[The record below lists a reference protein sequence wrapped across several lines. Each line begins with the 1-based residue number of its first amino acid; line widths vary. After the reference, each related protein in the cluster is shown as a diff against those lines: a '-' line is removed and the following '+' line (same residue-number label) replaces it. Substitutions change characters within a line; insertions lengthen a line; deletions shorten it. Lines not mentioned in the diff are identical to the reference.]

1 MNLAPS
7 LRLYLL
13 CLLVNSL
20 FIDPAFAGLPTLSD
34 QEKRD
39 FIESLAEPSKEK
51 KVFYRWQFETSRRT
65 FLEAGEMTSQLYEY
79 LMNRNRTY
87 NNVGGGLYIAEDISS
102 SSSAGTTLIQVE
114 VGPGYKFLNLSDA
127 TVLRKLK
134 EKNITIRDVY
144 RLDPKV
150 AVRDLASDTWWALKG
165 QGDIKFKPFNSQKID
180 LDTLTTNYDK
190 IKGKAQREFFKS
202 AISKDILRRAKK
214 DSLVFESPFVEIVE
228 EAYGR
233 KYVEKSIRNH
243 IASRPPVKTF
253 SEGTKILK
261 NVGRYLSKTEVSKIA
276 TETPFKSIG
285 EGISVFNAVVKNYSG
300 PNDTIEE
307 IKHRLINKMV
317 NLPVKTE
324 EEAREA
330 LDFASRRFSDSDRT
344 QLVENIAQRAK
355 TENSDFFRH
364 VSQYLSKKNKDQV
377 TQLILSL
384 KEGLD
389 ILRDVGPYLSKKN
402 KDKLINQITDL
413 PIKDLDEDMY
423 VLEELLEYFSKKDI
437 QKMIKKIPFDS
448 IREVSDGH
456 TILTNVG
463 EHLSKQDI
471 EKVVAKLPFDS
482 MDEAVNFFNSVR
494 INFNKKTLDNLAEA
508 IADLPVK
515 IKKADT
521 LLYATA
527 IGFSE
532 ENLEKMVEQL
542 PINSIEE
549 GNKTFNQ
556 VKEVLPPKA
565 RDKLSNRITKLK
577 AKVKCL
583 EKQLTAL

>member
-1 MNLAPS
+1 MNLVPS

-13 CLLVNSL
+13 CLSVNSL
-20 FIDPAFAGLPTLSD
+20 FIDPAFARLPTLSD

-39 FIESLAEPSKEK
+39 FLESLAEPSKEK
-51 KVFYRWQFETSRRT
+51 KVFYRWQFETSRRNL
-65 FLEAGEMTSQLYEY
+65 LEAGEMTSQLYEY
-79 LMNRNRTY
+79 FMNRK
-87 NNVGGGLYIAEDISS
+87 NNTAGGGLYIAEDISS

-114 VGPGYKFLNLSDA
+114 VGPDYKFLDLFDT

-150 AVRDLASDTWWALKG
+150 AVKDRASKTWWALKG

-180 LDTLTTNYDK
+180 MDTLTTNYDK
-190 IKGKAQREFFKS
+190 IKGEAQREFFKS

-214 DSLVFESPFVEIVE
+214 DSLVFESSFVKIVE

-233 KYVEKSIRNH
+233 KYVEKRIRNH
-243 IASRPPVKTF
+243 IASRLPVKTF
-253 SEGTKILK
+253 SEGIKILK
-261 NVGRYLSKTEVSKIA
+261 NVGKYLSKTEVSKIA
-276 TETPFKSIG
+276 NETPLKSIG

-300 PNDTIEE
+300 PNDTIEDL
-307 IKHRLINKMV
+307 KHRLINKTV

-330 LDFASRRFSDSDRT
+330 LDFASRHFSNSDRT
-344 QLVENIAQRAK
+344 QLVEDIAQKAK

-377 TQLILSL
+377 TQPIRSL
-384 KEGLD
+384 EEGLD
-389 ILRDVGPYLSKKN
+389 ILSDVGPYLSKKN

-413 PIKDLDEDMY
+413 PIKDLDEDIY
-423 VLEELLEYFSKKDI
+423 VLEELQKYFSKKDL

-448 IREVSDGH
+448 IRDVSDGH
-456 TILTNVG
+456 TIVTSLG

-482 MDEAVNFFNSVR
+482 MDEAVEFFNSVR
-494 INFNKKTLDNLAEA
+494 INLNKNTLDSLAEA

-521 LLYATA
+521 LLYAAA

-556 VKEVLPPKA
+556 VKNVLPPKA
-565 RDKLSNRITKLK
+565 RDKLSNRIERLKEKLG
-577 AKVKCL
+577 CL
-583 EKQLTAL
+583 EKQLTILY